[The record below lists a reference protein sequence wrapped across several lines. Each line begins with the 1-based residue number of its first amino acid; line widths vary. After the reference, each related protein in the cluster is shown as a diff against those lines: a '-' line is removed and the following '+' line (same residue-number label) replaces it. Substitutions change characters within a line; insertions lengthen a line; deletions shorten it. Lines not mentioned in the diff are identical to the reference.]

1 MVGGYHAVL
10 FMIVPLHGR
19 LERFSAY
26 RGLPGGVPRDGYCT
40 GILTE

>member
-19 LERFSAY
+19 LERFSTY
-26 RGLPGGVPRDGYCT
+26 RGLPGGVRAT
-40 GILTE
+40 GAVREF